1 MCFRH
6 FHWKIHCFTHTVKY
20 SVWKGGAH
28 ESDKSQDFHGMVTME
43 ILQDFL
49 CMVIHGMSHKKNVSN
64 LPLKKLGL
72 NHFHAPPPP
81 NTIFYNVFEKEH
93 SW

>member
-1 MCFRH
+1 MDARTSRFT
-6 FHWKIHCFTHTVKY
+6 FHRTGIIAKTVKNNVL
-20 SVWKGGAH
+20 STFPLENTMLHAHCKIQCLERGGGH

-64 LPLKKLGL
+64 LPLKKMG
-72 NHFHAPPPP
+72 
-81 NTIFYNVFEKEH
+81 
-93 SW
+93 

>member
-1 MCFRH
+1 MDARTSRFT
-6 FHWKIHCFTHTVKY
+6 FHRTGIIAKTVKNNVF
-20 SVWKGGAH
+20 STFPLENTLFHTHCKIQCLEGGAH

-64 LPLKKLGL
+64 LPLKKLG
-72 NHFHAPPPP
+72 
-81 NTIFYNVFEKEH
+81 
-93 SW
+93 